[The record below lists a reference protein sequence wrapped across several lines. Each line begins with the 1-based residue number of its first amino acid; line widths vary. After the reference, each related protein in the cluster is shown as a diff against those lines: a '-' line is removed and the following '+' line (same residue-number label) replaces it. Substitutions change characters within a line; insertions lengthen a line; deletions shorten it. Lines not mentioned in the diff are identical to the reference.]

1 VLQVYLRAAG
11 KKDVE
16 MQGKVKVVLVV
27 EAGFGHSERCR
38 NTCVG
43 RSARDELVATSIVR
57 RNVCCSKDNEE
68 S

>member
-1 VLQVYLRAAG
+1 M
-11 KKDVE
+11 E